1 MTRKKSS
8 KRSKKWSSSDA
19 ALMADGKLPEITLL
33 IKFKLQPMPIK
44 PNMIDD
50 LPREEVAR
58 LVLDMFHRIAVHYGL
73 WFNEIRHQMGMEKAL
88 EALKTASEKS
98 IEIQLERLSKA
109 FGFQM
114 KDGIPAPLLNMPKES
129 LLRLLNDLCINW
141 LANDGVWF
149 QAVEFS
155 NGMNDAKRCN
165 DSCWAQFSPFE
176 AWSIKRFLDL
186 PERPGLEGLKTALNF
201 RLYARINTQTLI
213 DESPDSLILQ
223 MNDCRVQSAR
233 KRKGLDDYPC
243 KSAGMV
249 EYPYFASA
257 IDSRITTECIGC
269 PPDKHPDQWYCAWR
283 FTLKQGDSPR

>member
-1 MTRKKSS
+1 
-8 KRSKKWSSSDA
+8 
-19 ALMADGKLPEITLL
+19 MADGKLPEITLL